1 MEVHWFT
8 YSDQDDVKER
18 GLIPLMAELINYS
31 QIIYVIPYMYLTK
44 ELPNRFINTEIF
56 QLGIPKD
63 ILNDM
68 TLFKMDQGE

>member
-1 MEVHWFT
+1 
-8 YSDQDDVKER
+8 
-18 GLIPLMAELINYS
+18 MAELINYS